1 MESWVSLG
9 DKEGHT
15 NIRSVWVRWVIFN
28 IFFFFNVW
36 KQIER
41 QEKEIE
47 MLREQRK
54 KLAMEQN
61 KGDLAKEVLYAEM
74 GRERE
79 AALKRLVKLWNFL
92 WYL

>member
-1 MESWVSLG
+1 
-9 DKEGHT
+9 
-15 NIRSVWVRWVIFN
+15 
-28 IFFFFNVW
+28 
-36 KQIER
+36 
-41 QEKEIE
+41 

-79 AALKRLVKLWNFL
+79 AALKRLVKL
-92 WYL
+92 